1 MRCPFCGFADT
12 QVKDSRPTED
22 ATAIRRRRSC
32 PACGSRFTT
41 FERVQLRELT
51 VVKRDGTRQIFDRD
65 KLLRSVSVAARKR
78 PLGEEQLERLVSGIV
93 RQLESTGE
101 TDIQS
106 PGIHVLFG
114 LDEDKINRALNDYLF
129 EAQGFVGNRQN
140 YYDPRNSFLKQVL
153 DRRTGIPITLSLV
166 YLELAKRVDFPM
178 AGVGMPGHFLV
189 RPTLED
195 MAIFVDAFHK
205 GEVMFEEDCRD
216 RIQMM
221 YGKGARM
228 RPQHLEPIGPRP
240 FLVRM
245 LTNLK
250 VIYLQQQ
257 DISRALAAIDRILLL
272 TPDAVIERRD
282 RGLIYYREGRL
293 GDARND
299 LKFYLR
305 SHPDAQDSFEIQQV
319 LSQIN
324 DTLRGDR

>member
-1 MRCPFCGFADT
+1 MSQSTARDRFVREI
-12 QVKDSRPTED
+12 QRPDEAINLAAAALYIAQEEYPELDVSAYLQRLDMMAMQLRDRLPED
-22 ATAIRRRRSC
+22 AY
-32 PACGSRFTT
+32 
-41 FERVQLRELT
+41 
-51 VVKRDGTRQIFDRD
+51 
-65 KLLRSVSVAARKR
+65 
-78 PLGEEQLERLVSGIV
+78 PL
-93 RQLESTGE
+93 
-101 TDIQS
+101 
-106 PGIHVLFG
+106 
-114 LDEDKINRALNDYLF
+114 KIIRALNDYLF

-140 YYDPRNSFLKQVL
+140 YYDPRNSFLNQVL